1 MHSLPETEFDTWLE
15 NWDPTFLGVW
25 PKIQKA
31 KGSLIAFG
39 ENNWVIGRP
48 FPEISYWFF
57 RNKEQERRGED
68 AEGMREGKRKK
79 DRQH

>member
-1 MHSLPETEFDTWLE
+1 MRSPPETEFDTWLE

-31 KGSLIAFG
+31 KRSLIVFR
-39 ENNWVIGRP
+39 ENNWVIGRA

-57 RNKEQERRGED
+57 RNKEQERRRED
-68 AEGMREGKRKK
+68 AEGMRKGKRKK